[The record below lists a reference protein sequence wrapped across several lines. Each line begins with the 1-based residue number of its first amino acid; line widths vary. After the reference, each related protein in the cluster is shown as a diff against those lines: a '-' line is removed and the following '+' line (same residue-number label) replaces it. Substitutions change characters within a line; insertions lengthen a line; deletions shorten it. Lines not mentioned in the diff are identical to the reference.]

1 MNSFSFDSFIPEKK
15 YNENHIF
22 QCFLKTKKNNDDNN
36 QRTRSSTINEDHHQ
50 NVVMSL
56 GGDSSTEKALFNLRR
71 RDFFLDDYKNKEIQ
85 IVDTVS
91 NY

>member
-1 MNSFSFDSFIPEKK
+1 MAILLLCCLSIIPVRL
-15 YNENHIF
+15 YPLIVDNDHN
-22 QCFLKTKKNNDDNN
+22 LKNNDDNN
-36 QRTRSSTINEDHHQ
+36 QRTRSSINEDHHQ

>member
-1 MNSFSFDSFIPEKK
+1 MAILLLCCLSIIPVRL
-15 YNENHIF
+15 YPLIIDNDHN
-22 QCFLKTKKNNDDNN
+22 LKNNDDNN